1 MVWIGRVSEGTARR
15 GRSGVDR
22 LAVVTRGAFGYGMV
36 GEDWR
41 GLVWHGPV
49 GPGMAGLVR
58 RGAASPGV
66 VRRGQVRPDEDR
78 IGMARVAR

>member
-22 LAVVTRGAFGYGMV
+22 LAVVMRGAFGYGMV

-41 GLVWHGPV
+41 GLV
-49 GPGMAGLVR
+49 
-58 RGAASPGV
+58 
-66 VRRGQVRPDEDR
+66 
-78 IGMARVAR
+78 